1 MSRFLVAAPDHLIP
15 GGKIAMEFGID
26 QGAELARLAEDLRLS
41 DVTLRRDLSGIER
54 FLFATK
60 TP

>member
-1 MSRFLVAAPDHLIP
+1 
-15 GGKIAMEFGID
+15 MEFGID
-26 QGAELARLAEDLRLS
+26 QGAELARLAEDHGLS
-41 DVTLRRDLSGIER
+41 GVTLRNDLSGIER